1 MSRVCKNPDPRI
13 APGLAARPTFG
24 AWDALFFLD
33 QFGMTLSDAD
43 QVIFGHWD
51 DYADQTIGVLHR
63 MIQQTERLV
72 FSNDEYTNLV
82 RTFQAFP
89 HRPNL
94 SNVLRDVLY
103 DEHESVI
110 KVIADGVQT
119 PAQTQWHT
127 WADRVGEI
135 HRNLAEQMGRCRLK
149 LADEDGEDF
158 GFASLSIALP
168 KTETLTGLLH
178 KILDSASEPE
188 EEQEDAQTG
197 LESHLNLM
205 GF

>member
-1 MSRVCKNPDPRI
+1 MSRVCQKTDSRI
-13 APGLAARPTFG
+13 APGLAARPSFG

-33 QFGMTLSDAD
+33 RPGMTLSDAD
-43 QVIFGHWD
+43 EVIFGHWD

-94 SNVLRDVLY
+94 SNLLRDVRY
-103 DEHESVI
+103 DERESVME
-110 KVIADGVQT
+110 VIADGVQT
-119 PAQTQWHT
+119 PAQTQWHA
-127 WADRVGEI
+127 WADRVEEI
-135 HRNLAEQMGRCRLK
+135 HRNLAEKMSRCRRK
-149 LADEDGEDF
+149 LADEEEEDF
-158 GFASLSIALP
+158 GFANLSIALP

-178 KILDSASEPE
+178 KILDSASEPD

-197 LESHLNLM
+197 LESHLQLM

>member
-1 MSRVCKNPDPRI
+1 MSRIYKNPDSGT
-13 APGLAARPTFG
+13 APALAARPTFG

-33 QFGMTLSDAD
+33 QSGMTLSEAD
-43 QVIFGHWD
+43 EVIFGHWD

-94 SNVLRDVLY
+94 SHVLRDVLY
-103 DEHESVI
+103 DEHESVM
-110 KVIADGVQT
+110 KVIADGVLT

-127 WADRVGEI
+127 WAERVEEI
-135 HRNLAEQMGRCRLK
+135 HRNLAEKMSRCRLK
-149 LADEDGEDF
+149 LADEWGEDL
-158 GFASLSIALP
+158 GLANLSIAPP

-178 KILDSASEPE
+178 KILDSASEPD
-188 EEQEDAQTG
+188 EEQRDAQTG
-197 LESHLNLM
+197 LESHLQLM